1 MAVSREDVL
10 PHHLR
15 IPERSFRV
23 ASTRGVDVAVTDW
36 GTPETDHL
44 PVLLLSHA
52 TGLHGHCWVPLVRA
66 LEGRFRCV
74 ALDQRAQGDTNGP
87 TVGTLSWDGI
97 ADDVEITMG
106 ALDLF
111 GRDDVYGVGHSQG
124 GFAVL
129 EVERRR
135 SGTFRS
141 LFLYEPV
148 IFPSMGGS
156 GPGPDRKEQDNFMA
170 IAARKRRPA
179 FDSWTAAAANFAVKG
194 PFAASDP
201 DLVSSYV
208 YWGFNEQPDG
218 TVQLKCKPDDEADL
232 FLHSFTDLWEPTEQI
247 MTPTTVAVAEHT
259 APVFATYGPMLAQRL
274 PYGEHL
280 GLPGRSHFGMFE
292 RIPEMAEIIA
302 ESLLQQSEVPTH

>member
-1 MAVSREDVL
+1 MVVSREDLL
-10 PHHLR
+10 PDYLH
-15 IPERSFRV
+15 IPERAFRV
-23 ASTRGVDVAVTDW
+23 ASTRGVDVAVIDW

-52 TGLHGHCWVPLVRA
+52 TGLHGHCWVPMVRA
-66 LEGRFRCV
+66 LAGRFRCV
-74 ALDQRAQGDTNGP
+74 ALDQRAQGDSNRP

-135 SGTFRS
+135 PGTFRG

-148 IFPSMGGS
+148 IFPSMGGN

-170 IAARKRRPA
+170 TAARKRRPV
-179 FDSWTAAAANFAVKG
+179 FDSWAAAAANFAVKG
-194 PFAASDP
+194 PFAQGDP

-208 YWGFNEQPDG
+208 YWGFDEQPDG
-218 TVQLKCKPDDEADL
+218 TVRLKCTPDDEADL
-232 FLHSFTDLWEPTEQI
+232 FLNSFTDLWESTEQI
-247 MTPTTVAVAEHT
+247 TTPTTVAVAEHT
-259 APVFATYGPMLAQRL
+259 APVFATHGPILAKRL
-274 PYGEHL
+274 RKGQEL
-280 GLPGRSHFGMFE
+280 ALPGRSHFGMFE
-292 RIPEMAEIIA
+292 RIPEMADIIHR
-302 ESLLQQSEVPTH
+302 ELTNH